1 MRTTDILHSVDVQA
15 PKLVGWLVCFSVF
28 DIFWLHKCAAFQGV
42 PWWPSFSCAIC
53 CQRSCYPA
61 GCSIVGAGRP
71 DVISTV
77 SNWCLYCLCNV
88 FTPVLPETW
97 SGCRGPEFGLPT
109 MVTRHCIAS
118 VFLLGGTVV
127 WKNHE
132 RTVKGRKKKDSS
144 VWNRNYVPTWD
155 VHVVHVMLVRKAKQG
170 ASCLIPQSS

>member
-1 MRTTDILHSVDVQA
+1 MCKLPSWLAGWFAFQFLTFFGCTSVLHSKVSPDDHPLVVQFAANDPAILLDAALWAQDV
-15 PKLVGWLVCFSVF
+15 PMS
-28 DIFWLHKCAAFQGV
+28 FQQFLIGV
-42 PWWPSFSCAIC
+42 
-53 CQRSCYPA
+53 
-61 GCSIVGAGRP
+61 
-71 DVISTV
+71 
-77 SNWCLYCLCNV
+77 CLCNV
-88 FTPVLPETW
+88 FTRVLPETW

-144 VWNRNYVPTWD
+144 VWNRSVWNRNYVPTWD